1 MVMLVCVAG
10 KFEWLVFALLK
21 LCEGDVVFLQRAHG
35 IFFGDLI
42 NKIDCAGHWING
54 FNHCKSL
61 WPIPIL
67 PIT

>member
-42 NKIDCAGHWING
+42 NKIDCAV
-54 FNHCKSL
+54 NHCGL
-61 WPIPIL
+61 FQFYP
-67 PIT
+67 